1 MLRATILAQSTQGLP
16 GLVGRLQGRARQC
29 HAMEPLRGGENAM
42 VLIERVT
49 DYADS
54 AAIDS
59 FVRRAFDLDP
69 EIPDFIRN
77 GPPGR
82 LIVLKPNWV
91 QESHEFE
98 PDVWEPVI
106 THPSLVLAVASYVAE
121 LARENATIA
130 ICDAPNT
137 YADFARIVERGSVS
151 EHLHRLR
158 LAYPRL
164 VFELID
170 LRREVWICKE
180 EVIVSRRANVP
191 DPRGYVRVDLG
202 RESLFYGYRGE
213 GKYYGADY
221 DTSAVNMHHHGE
233 MHEYLIAGTPMKAD
247 VFINLPKM
255 KTHKKTGITC
265 CLKNLVGVNGD
276 KNWLP
281 HHVEGTPRYG
291 GDEFPDDALAHQLE
305 RFLKTSGRSLALAV
319 PGLGAWLYRKLRNAG
334 KASLGDSRTT
344 VRNGNWSG
352 NDTCWRMALDL
363 NRAFYYRDQVGERRA
378 QRRSRV
384 LNIVDGIIGGEGDGP
399 LCPIAVPSA
408 SLVAGVDPALVDSV
422 VAALM
427 GFAPQ
432 NLPIIANS
440 GVGQGVCPSPDPVLG
455 RPFLPH
461 FGWQGRLER
470 PLRRRPTDVV

>member
-1 MLRATILAQSTQGLP
+1 
-16 GLVGRLQGRARQC
+16 
-29 HAMEPLRGGENAM
+29 M

-106 THPSLVLAVASYVAE
+106 THPSLVLAVASYAAE
-121 LARENATIA
+121 LAREDATIA
-130 ICDAPNT
+130 ICDAPHT
-137 YADFARIVERGSVS
+137 YADFSRILARGDLQGG
-151 EHLHRLR
+151 LHQLGVRF
-158 LAYPRL
+158 PRL
-164 VFELID
+164 TFEIID
-170 LRREVWICKE
+170 LRREVWQRKE
-180 EVIVSRRANVP
+180 EVVVARRQNVP

-202 RESLFYGYRGE
+202 RESLLYGYQGE

-221 DTSAVNMHHHGE
+221 DTSVVNAHHRGE
-233 MHEYLIAGTPMKAD
+233 THEYLLAGTPMNAD

-281 HHVEGTPRYG
+281 HHVEGTPRTG
-291 GDEFPDDALAHQLE
+291 GDEFPNDVGVHRLELALK
-305 RFLKTSGRSLALAV
+305 RFGRCLALAL
-319 PGLGAWLYRKLRNAG
+319 PGVGSLVYRRMRAVG
-334 KASLGDSRTT
+334 KAALGDSRSV
-344 VRNGNWSG
+344 VRNGNWFG
-352 NDTCWRMALDL
+352 NDTCWRMVLDL
-363 NRAFYYRDQVGERRA
+363 NNAFYYTSVEGVRHSV
-378 QRRSRV
+378 RRSRV
-384 LNIVDGIIGGEGDGP
+384 LNIVDGIVGGEGDGP
-399 LCPIAVPSA
+399 LCPTGVDSA
-408 SLVAGVDPALVDSV
+408 TLVAGVDPALVDTM

-427 GFAPQ
+427 GFNPRA
-432 NLPIIANS
+432 LPLIANS
-440 GVGQGVCPSPDPVLG
+440 ALPHGVGALPDPVLG
-455 RPFLPH
+455 RAFSPH
-461 FGWQGRLER
+461 FGWAGSIGEGRK
-470 PLRRRPTDVV
+470 

>member
-1 MLRATILAQSTQGLP
+1 
-16 GLVGRLQGRARQC
+16 
-29 HAMEPLRGGENAM
+29 M

-69 EIPDFIRN
+69 DIPDFIRN

-106 THPSLVLAVASYVAE
+106 THPSLVLAVASYAAE
-121 LARENATIA
+121 LAREDATIA
-130 ICDAPNT
+130 ICDAPHT
-137 YADFARIVERGSVS
+137 YADFSRILARGDLQGGLQQLGVRF
-151 EHLHRLR
+151 
-158 LAYPRL
+158 PRL
-164 VFELID
+164 TFEILD
-170 LRREVWICKE
+170 LRREVWQRKE
-180 EVIVSRRANVP
+180 EVVVARRQNVP

-202 RESLFYGYRGE
+202 RESLLYGYQGE
-213 GKYYGADY
+213 GRYYGADY
-221 DTSAVNMHHHGE
+221 DTSVVNAHHRGE
-233 MHEYLIAGTPMKAD
+233 THEYLLAGTPMNAD

-281 HHVEGTPRYG
+281 HHVEGTPGQG
-291 GDEFPDDALAHQLE
+291 GDEFPDDALTHRVE
-305 RFLKTSGRSLALAV
+305 RTIKSCGRRLAFAL
-319 PGLGAWLYRKLRNAG
+319 PGVGGWMYRKIRNAG
-334 KASLGDSRTT
+334 KTALGGSETQ

-352 NDTCWRMALDL
+352 NDTCWRMVLDL
-363 NRAFYYRDQVGERRA
+363 NRAFYYAGKDGILRDRPRP
-378 QRRSRV
+378 
-384 LNIVDGIIGGEGDGP
+384 LTMNIVDGVIGGEGDGP
-399 LCPIAVPSA
+399 LCPMPVTSGAVI
-408 SLVAGVDPALVDSV
+408 AGVDSAEVDSA

-427 GFAPQ
+427 GYEPTDIPLIAHARADVDHDA
-432 NLPIIANS
+432 LPPPA
-440 GVGQGVCPSPDPVLG
+440 LG
-455 RPFLPH
+455 RPFQPH
-461 FGWQGRLER
+461 VGWSRLVSR
-470 PLRRRPTDVV
+470 

>member
-1 MLRATILAQSTQGLP
+1 MSRDEA
-16 GLVGRLQGRARQC
+16 AR
-29 HAMEPLRGGENAM
+29 GEKNAM

-106 THPSLVLAVASYVAE
+106 THPALVLAVASYVAE
-121 LARENATIA
+121 LAREDATIA

-137 YADFARIVERGSVS
+137 YADFPRIIARGRVDEN
-151 EHLHRLR
+151 LARLR
-158 LAYPRL
+158 LAYPKL
-164 VFELID
+164 AFELID
-170 LRREVWICKE
+170 LRREIWVCKE
-180 EVIVSRRANVP
+180 EVIVSRRPNVP

-221 DTSAVNMHHHGE
+221 DTATVNAHHQRE
-233 MHEYLIAGTPMKAD
+233 THEYLIAGTPMKAD

-255 KTHKKTGITC
+255 KTHKKTGMTC

-281 HHVEGTPRYG
+281 HHVEGTPRDG
-291 GDEFPDDALAHQLE
+291 GDEFPDDALAHRLE
-305 RFLKTSGRSLALAV
+305 RALKRCGRGLALSL
-319 PGLGAWLYRKLRNAG
+319 PGIGGWLYRKLRNVG
-334 KASLGDSRTT
+334 KVTLGDSQSA

-352 NDTCWRMALDL
+352 NDTCWRMVLDL
-363 NRAFYYRDQVGERRA
+363 NCAFYYAERAGGRGGA
-378 QRRSRV
+378 RRRRT
-384 LNIVDGIIGGEGDGP
+384 LNIVDGIVAGEGDGP
-399 LCPIAVPSA
+399 LCPMAVQA
-408 SLVAGVDPALVDSV
+408 STLVAGVDPVSVDTI

-427 GFAPQ
+427 GFDPQ
-432 NLPIIANS
+432 DVPLLANARTNEETSPLPPPA
-440 GVGQGVCPSPDPVLG
+440 VG
-455 RPFLPH
+455 RAFIPH
-461 FGWQGRLER
+461 FGWSDTLGRRVASIGPETATR
-470 PLRRRPTDVV
+470 